1 MTIKDANIEM
11 SFILSLQGL
20 SVLGLGVNICGG
32 GMSRGVRVLHSSAV
46 DFLTW
51 TVMREDVSGL
61 FICLSFSN

>member
-1 MTIKDANIEM
+1 MWRRDE
-11 SFILSLQGL
+11 Q
-20 SVLGLGVNICGG
+20 
-32 GMSRGVRVLHSSAV
+32 RGEHSSAV